1 MEDIGESLTRMIK
14 DRNLTDKY
22 EELIQEVLDDPDV
35 TQFIA
40 DNRQKLDD
48 EAIVKSYAKLYEYV
62 QEKRNFN

>member
-40 DNRQKLDD
+40 DNRQNLDD
-48 EAIVKSYAKLYEYV
+48 EAIVKSYAKLYE
-62 QEKRNFN
+62 

>member
-14 DRNLTDKY
+14 ERNLSHKY

-48 EAIVKSYAKLYEYV
+48 EAIVRSYAKLYEYV
-62 QEKRNFN
+62 QEKRNFI